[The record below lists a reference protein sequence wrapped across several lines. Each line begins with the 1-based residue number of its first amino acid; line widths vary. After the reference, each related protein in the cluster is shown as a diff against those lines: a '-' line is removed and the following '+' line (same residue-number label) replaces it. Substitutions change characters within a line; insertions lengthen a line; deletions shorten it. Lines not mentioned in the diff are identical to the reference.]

1 MAPAPGVVYFQV
13 LCVVGSV
20 DENSNETGQRGLFPT
35 GCAQPTSTAAS
46 VTRPGLKPHG
56 IPSPSP

>member
-1 MAPAPGVVYFQV
+1 MAPALGVVYFQV

-46 VTRPGLKPHG
+46 GLKPHG